1 MDTTTEEPT
10 RRQGPRW
17 RYVIA
22 AMVATMAL
30 TSGMTAYAAHL
41 FDDVPGTNPFHSDVT
56 WLAGTGITSGCGG
69 NNFCPNNPVTR
80 AQMARFMKSFYNLQ
94 AGLVDVKSVQNSS
107 GATTNSPEQWTT
119 AADLGTSVV
128 IPPGTQAELHMSL
141 NAEAFCE
148 GGSNTL
154 VVIVVAAPSCNVR
167 FLVNNSSS
175 GVTPSSQTLLESD
188 LTQDQ
193 IDNSTAPDLLLQSRS
208 ASAEASTGLLG
219 PGTYNVTVQ
228 MFADSGSGTRA
239 LTFDLNESTVRTE
252 VLLADA

>member
-1 MDTTTEEPT
+1 M
-10 RRQGPRW
+10 
-17 RYVIA
+17 
-22 AMVATMAL
+22 
-30 TSGMTAYAAHL
+30 
-41 FDDVPGTNPFHSDVT
+41 
-56 WLAGTGITSGCGG
+56 
-69 NNFCPNNPVTR
+69 
-80 AQMARFMKSFYNLQ
+80 
-94 AGLVDVKSVQNSS
+94 
-107 GATTNSPEQWTT
+107 
-119 AADLGTSVV
+119 
-128 IPPGTQAELHMSL
+128 
-141 NAEAFCE
+141 
-148 GGSNTL
+148 
-154 VVIVVAAPSCNVR
+154 IVVAAPSCNVR